1 MQIKT
6 KKLKGFTLI
15 ELIVVLA
22 IFSMVMFGALALI
35 LPVSNQFR
43 STVRF
48 ENVRANLDNI
58 RLYIEGSLRY
68 ADRVHVYTGA
78 NGMNVDDAVKKF
90 SNAYKFN
97 VDYIVA
103 SGEVEEKFNRA
114 AVDASIND
122 LKIYALEIHNSDK
135 GRISLRTYDS
145 AGDLKTIKDYAVNKA
160 FYENYHYKVNFG
172 EIIDKNGDGVIDDND
187 RVNKEGDPDPNGFFK
202 YEKFSPGDFA
212 VTVEVEEKQK
222 DGTFAK
228 TNFTSTATFA
238 LMNVWDGGG
247 VKRDLFYSKNIT
259 QSDDLTGEV
268 KYNFKWLN
276 PETNQIENK
285 VPDYA
290 GHSELRY
297 KSYHNGV
304 GDDIV
309 IIFTIPKQ
317 IEATP

>member
-1 MQIKT
+1 MNKDD
-6 KKLKGFTLI
+6 
-15 ELIVVLA
+15 
-22 IFSMVMFGALALI
+22 
-35 LPVSNQFR
+35 VS
-43 STVRF
+43 
-48 ENVRANLDNI
+48 
-58 RLYIEGSLRY
+58 
-68 ADRVHVYTGA
+68 
-78 NGMNVDDAVKKF
+78 
-90 SNAYKFN
+90 
-97 VDYIVA
+97 
-103 SGEVEEKFNRA
+103 
-114 AVDASIND
+114 
-122 LKIYALEIHNSDK
+122 
-135 GRISLRTYDS
+135 
-145 AGDLKTIKDYAVNKA
+145 
-160 FYENYHYKVNFG
+160 
-172 EIIDKNGDGVIDDND
+172 
-187 RVNKEGDPDPNGFFK
+187 DPNGFFK

-259 QSDDLTGEV
+259 QSDLTGEV

-276 PETNQIENK
+276 PATNKIENK
-285 VPDYA
+285 APDYA

-297 KSYHNGV
+297 KSFHNGV